1 MIQINLLPAEE
12 KTTRRSIQ
20 IKRPTGILLPLV
32 ILCLGITVVVAAVVQ
47 QQAEVQSLLKD
58 LKACEDE
65 IATLAPEVAL
75 VERLAKER
83 AELDL
88 RLSVIDQ
95 LSHMRF
101 NAVRLVDEL
110 DRAVPEYLWLTGALM
125 TGPTSMNIE
134 GVTFSNLIVAD
145 YMTRLERSPYFANVN
160 MTIAERGA
168 ISERDVTQFSLTVDL
183 TPTAE
188 VLPAGDN

>member
-12 KTTRRSIQ
+12 KVTRRSIQ
-20 IKRPTGILLPLV
+20 IKRPTGILIPLV
-32 ILCLGITVVVAAVVQ
+32 VLCAGITVVVAAVVQ

-101 NAVRLVDEL
+101 DAVRLVDEL
-110 DRAVPEYLWLTGALM
+110 DRAVPDYLWLTGALM
-125 TGPTSMNIE
+125 TTPTVMSVE

-160 MTIAERGA
+160 MTIAERGS
-168 ISERDVTQFSLTVDL
+168 ISERDVTQFSLTMDL
-183 TPTAE
+183 TPTAD

>member
-1 MIQINLLPAEE
+1 MIHINLLPAED
-12 KTTRRSIQ
+12 KVSRRSIQ
-20 IKRPTGILLPLV
+20 IRRPTGILFPLV
-32 ILCLGITVVVAAVVQ
+32 VLLAGVTVVVGAVVQ

-58 LKACEDE
+58 LKACEEE

-83 AELDL
+83 ADLDL
-88 RLSVIDQ
+88 RLSIIDQ
-95 LSHMRF
+95 LSHERF

-110 DRAVPEYLWLTGALM
+110 DRAVPDYLWLTGALM
-125 TGPTSMNIE
+125 TGATSMSVE

-160 MTIAERGA
+160 MTIAERGS
-168 ISERDVTQFSLTVDL
+168 ISERDVTQFSLTMDL

-188 VLPAGDN
+188 IAPSGDN

>member
-12 KTTRRSIQ
+12 KVTRRSIQ
-20 IKRPTGILLPLV
+20 IKRPTGILIPLV
-32 ILCLGITVVVAAVVQ
+32 VLCAGITVVVAAVVQ

-65 IATLAPEVAL
+65 ITTLAPEVAL

-101 NAVRLVDEL
+101 DAVRLVDEL
-110 DRAVPEYLWLTGALM
+110 DRAVPDYLWLTGALM
-125 TGPTSMNIE
+125 TTPTVMSVE

-160 MTIAERGA
+160 MTIAERGS
-168 ISERDVTQFSLTVDL
+168 ISERDVTQFSLTMDL
-183 TPTAE
+183 TPTAD